1 MNYEAWRISF
11 QDSEQAAK
19 AAFEESQR
27 WERLF
32 AMAIG
37 SVVELTEAA
46 GIRKEDQLMG
56 GTTQALNA
64 IEKLK
69 ERRDKWKERAL
80 KAEQWNREM
89 VAKAADNNLEGYR
102 ELGRRTAAA
111 EEERDAYRIAE
122 HRQIVLRRKMEEER
136 DALAAHVDRLS
147 CVIRDQVEDDDWF
160 HKLHKVMD
168 DAPTTSLARRDALS
182 QSEGMKKAALFI
194 EHKANS
200 YDEEY
205 GKTDPST
212 GHREYP
218 GDGAEHYNELM
229 ELADE
234 LSRQAGGYAQ

>member
-56 GTTQALNA
+56 GATQALNA

-69 ERRDKWKERAL
+69 ERREKWKARAL
-80 KAEQWNREM
+80 KAEKDRDDYHIAEQRQIALRQKVETERDGLEQD
-89 VAKAADNNLEGYR
+89 AASLLR
-102 ELGRRTAAA
+102 LVTKIRAAA
-111 EEERDAYRIAE
+111 GDPSGKLMQPELVAHIAALNDHRDAISHSAG
-122 HRQIVLRRKMEEER
+122 L
-136 DALAAHVDRLS
+136 
-147 CVIRDQVEDDDWF
+147 
-160 HKLHKVMD
+160 
-168 DAPTTSLARRDALS
+168 
-182 QSEGMKKAALFI
+182 KKAALFI
-194 EHKANS
+194 EQRAES
-200 YDEEY
+200 YDAEH
-205 GKTDPST
+205 GNTDPST

-218 GDGAEHYNELM
+218 GDGAEYYNDLM

-234 LSRQAGGYAQ
+234 LRRQADGGTQ